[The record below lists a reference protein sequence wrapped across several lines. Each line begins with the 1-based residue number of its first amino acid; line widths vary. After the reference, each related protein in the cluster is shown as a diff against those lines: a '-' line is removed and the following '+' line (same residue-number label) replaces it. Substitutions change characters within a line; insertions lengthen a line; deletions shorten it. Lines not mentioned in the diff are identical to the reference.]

1 MFYNVYKATIVHI
14 MQINEIVKDVGIY
27 RLIRMNWIDENS
39 ALEIARD

>member
-1 MFYNVYKATIVHI
+1 